1 MANKKALLIIA
12 CFLLTALSANKHL
25 HAKTALAAPRPCPSE
40 AILFSEIELKKQDL
54 LKIEAGL
61 SELIKS
67 GAGGNA
73 SPAALFVIDLNDK
86 EAIAKRV
93 EELNKVQKE
102 GKKPDYGS
110 EYGTDQAYIYK
121 CASGNK
127 KTEIKATELADLYYS
142 IDSLKLKF
150 LSLPEAERK
159 RLLETKKEL
168 SSQRE
173 LIEYLKTQ
181 KDEALDQ
188 KEQADKSLQEAE
200 QKAINENNSLLR
212 DIASERA
219 ILEKTKSD
227 LADIQ
232 AKSAAEM
239 EKQTTLYHETEEKL
253 SEIET
258 ALSREHDQESLKKTY
273 DGIMV
278 IWRMLVDSTFK
289 NSGASFYTSN
299 ILKLPDI
306 PSYPSA
312 LLKRA
317 EKTEEAENYIKSYDE
332 AQNLRVDLLLKGK
345 QRLEENM
352 AIHYRLMI
360 KAGKIR
366 SSLLNILRDEGY
378 IRLDKILTERHIK
391 DFFREV
397 KLVPY
402 RWIAIF
408 YVKAVDVKH
417 NIMSG
422 IKGWIKIAE
431 NIIFFMLFLTIPIF
445 YWLMMKKITAY
456 INQSIIRLHFQRFE
470 DPGAGSMSAFLKT
483 STPYLPWVGTIIA
496 VTVAK
501 SITKNTVFSEIE
513 ILLPYISLYCWYRIF
528 RLFFGTAV
536 SMAIFQSK
544 LGSELEKPEKI
555 EESVRFTGLVI
566 FISLSIL
573 YAIESMISMGI
584 IYVLAVRMIRICSVA
599 VIIWVISGWKKEL
612 AGAIRSKYKNRILLL
627 MASGLEGRFSL
638 LWSIPAF
645 FFFSLLIAFYWF
657 KLLSERFETYKI
669 ISATIFRKKLEN
681 ITKENEKTK
690 IELPEEYA
698 RMFTFKVP
706 DDPDILIS
714 PEDDL
719 LKDLLESV
727 EDWIKGSSKGHSVAI
742 YGDKGSGKSC
752 LMWRLANS
760 VQGVRIIKISIP
772 PKMTDSKSIL
782 NFFAQYFGNETID
795 GFNSIKHHDEGTGG
809 KTLFLID
816 ETQNLFLGTV
826 GGFDG
831 FKAFLELV
839 NSDDLDVY
847 WCLGF
852 NRYAWIYI
860 YNVLGKRPY
869 INEARR
875 MRPWTDKDIKTMI
888 EKRHSKTDF
897 RISYEKIIKAS
908 GNVSRSESM
917 AQAES
922 DFFRLIW
929 QQSGGNPRISIHIW
943 LSALIFI
950 PPYTLEAGLPARP
963 DISGISGLPEDSLF
977 IYSEILKH
985 ENLTIEETIL
995 SSNLPIGVVTHALRL
1010 GIKKKFLEQSDDG
1023 RYRISIF
1030 FQNTLINYLKG
1041 RNFIYEQ

>member
-1 MANKKALLIIA
+1 MAYKKALLILA
-12 CFLLTALSANKHL
+12 CFLLTALSASKHL
-25 HAKTALAAPRPCPSE
+25 HAKTAHTEPRPCPSE
-40 AILFSEIELKKQDL
+40 ATLFSEMELKRQDL

-73 SPAALFVIDLNDK
+73 SPAALFVTDLNDN
-86 EAIAKRV
+86 EAIAQKV
-93 EELNKVQKE
+93 EELEKQQKE
-102 GKKPDYGS
+102 GKKPDYTS
-110 EYGTDQAYIYK
+110 DYGTDQAYFNK
-121 CASGNK
+121 CTSGNK
-127 KTEIKATELADLYYS
+127 NAEIKANELADLNFS
-142 IDSLKLKF
+142 IDSLRLKF
-150 LSLPEAERK
+150 LSLPETERK

-168 SSQRE
+168 SSQKE
-173 LIEYLKTQ
+173 LLEYLKNQ
-181 KDEALDQ
+181 KNEALDQ
-188 KEQADKSLQEAE
+188 KEQANKSLQEAE
-200 QKAINENNSLLR
+200 QKAINENNRLLR

-227 LADIQ
+227 IADIQ
-232 AKSAAEM
+232 AKSASEM
-239 EKQTTLYHETEEKL
+239 EKQTYLYHETEEKL
-253 SEIET
+253 AEIEA
-258 ALSREHDQESLKKTY
+258 ALSAEQDQESLKKSY
-273 DGIMV
+273 NDILS

-299 ILKLPDI
+299 ISKLPDI
-306 PSYPSA
+306 PSYPSS

-317 EKTEEAENYIKSYDE
+317 EKTEEAENYIKSYNE
-332 AQNLRVDLLLKGK
+332 AQNLRADLLLKGK
-345 QRLEENM
+345 QRLDENM
-352 AIHYRLMI
+352 ALHYRLMI

-366 SSLLNILRDEGY
+366 STLLNIARNEGY
-378 IRLDKILTERHIK
+378 IRLDKVLTERHIS
-391 DFFREV
+391 DIFREA

-408 YVKAVDVKH
+408 YVKIVDVKH
-417 NIMSG
+417 NLMSG
-422 IKGWIKIAE
+422 IKGWIQLAE

-470 DPGAGSMSAFLKT
+470 DPGAGSMSTFLKT
-483 STPYLPWVGTIIA
+483 STPYLPWAGTIIA

-513 ILLPYISLYCWYRIF
+513 ILLPYISLYCCYRIF
-528 RLFFGTAV
+528 RLFFKAAV
-536 SMAIFQSK
+536 SMAIVQSK

-555 EESVRFTGLVI
+555 EESVRSTGLVI

-584 IYVLAVRMIRICSVA
+584 IYVLAVRMILICSAA
-599 VIIWVISGWKKEL
+599 VIIWVISGWRKEL
-612 AGAIRSKYKNRILLL
+612 SGAIRSKYKNRILLL

-690 IELPEEYA
+690 TELPEEYA
-698 RMFTFKVP
+698 KMFTFKVP

-782 NFFAQYFGNETID
+782 NFFGQYFGHETID
-795 GFNSIKHHDEGTGG
+795 GDSIIKNNDEGSG
-809 KTLFLID
+809 KTLFMID

-831 FKAFLELV
+831 FKAFLDLV

-908 GNVSRSESM
+908 GNVSRLESM

-985 ENLTIEETIL
+985 ENLTLEETIL

-1030 FQNTLINYLKG
+1030 FQNTLINHLKG